1 MSILSTRGMMSS
13 LTNVFGV
20 RAVRTA
26 AIGVSA
32 ALALTVSASG
42 CSMFVSHEEV
52 ALYRRIRTES
62 DANTRLVA
70 MADYATRYGDGAWIA
85 SIRAE
90 REANEGQTWA
100 SNNASPEGLTFY
112 LNAYPDGTYVEQ
124 ARARQTALA
133 QVSTGREEVEQR
145 EEALAQ
151 QTAAQQA
158 DERRQWVTR
167 AAQFWMRTLVGV
179 RNYGSPIP
187 QVARLN
193 PEFSRAFGAAPAP
206 QCTPTRCLKH
216 YHAHYAVPVPGGNR
230 LEREMHL
237 VLRVGLEEGRVERIE
252 VLMPNHGFSRWFE
265 LENRTIVIDEDPEAR
280 LAAIEWVLQR
290 IEPVLAEVATGSR
303 AIDFIPEPVAPVGES
318 SPIESDEADTTTS
331 MDGSS
336 DGAPA
341 PTPAAGGETPAGGE
355 GEGDASLEQLM
366 TGAVGEEHTATE
378 QTTEQ
383 TTETTQEVVYPLGLR
398 ALQRG
403 TTRIVIFA
411 AGDGDYGDAYDG
423 FFVERVRDGE

>member
-1 MSILSTRGMMSS
+1 MSMLSS
-13 LTNVFGV
+13 LSNVFGV

-26 AIGVSA
+26 AIGMA
-32 ALALTVSASG
+32 AAVALSVSG

-52 ALYRRIRTES
+52 ALYRRIRTTS
-62 DANTRLVA
+62 DSNQRLVA
-70 MADYATRYGDGAWIA
+70 MAEYATQYSPNGAWITNV
-85 SIRAE
+85 RAE
-90 REANEGQTWA
+90 REANEGQIWA
-100 SNNASPEGLTFY
+100 SNNASADGLAFY
-112 LNAYPDGTYVEQ
+112 LQAYPDGTYVEQ

-145 EEALAQ
+145 QEELAQ
-151 QTAAQQA
+151 QQAATQA
-158 DERRQWVTR
+158 EERRQWVTR

-179 RNYGSPIP
+179 RNYGSPIA
-187 QVARLN
+187 QVARAN

-216 YHAHYAVPVPGGNR
+216 YHAHYAIPVQGGNR

-265 LENRTIVIDEDPEAR
+265 LENRTIVLDEDPEAR
-280 LAAIEWVLQR
+280 MAAIEWALQR

-303 AIDFIPEPVAPVGES
+303 AIDFIPEPIAAVGES

-331 MDGSS
+331 MDGSG
-336 DGAPA
+336 DGSAPA
-341 PTPAAGGETPAGGE
+341 AAPSGEQPAGG
-355 GEGDASLEQLM
+355 GGDPSLEQLM
-366 TGAVGEEHTATE
+366 SGAVGEEQTATQTEE
-378 QTTEQ
+378 QVTE
-383 TTETTQEVVYPLGLR
+383 ETQQSVVYPLGLR

-423 FFVERVRDGE
+423 FFVERVRDGQ